1 MKKLFAMLMVLA
13 LVLGSAAMA
22 EELSY
27 DGQVVAGETV
37 PVAAPFGGR
46 MGEVKLRAGDP
57 VDRVRLTC
65 FQSNPVVC
73 VTWAFITSPTGECRS
88 VMFRS

>member
-46 MGEVKLRAGDP
+46 MK
-57 VDRVRLTC
+57 
-65 FQSNPVVC
+65 
-73 VTWAFITSPTGECRS
+73 
-88 VMFRS
+88 

>member
-57 VDRVRLTC
+57 VAAGDTLDACRESVAAYAAWAETLPRL
-65 FQSNPVVC
+65 
-73 VTWAFITSPTGECRS
+73 AD
-88 VMFRS
+88 